1 MHAQQMQQQR
11 TMVMETVL
19 VKPQRY
25 VSSTPTYEQT
35 HRGSSAGMTADVG
48 QRLTTGESALL
59 LGAFATLAASMA
71 SFITL

>member
-1 MHAQQMQQQR
+1 MQAHRMQQR
-11 TMVMETVL
+11 TMAMETVR
-19 VKPQRY
+19 VTPQRN
-25 VSSTPTYEQT
+25 VSATATYEQT
-35 HRGSSAGMTADVG
+35 HRGSSAGMAADVG